1 MKKGKAKCKALK
13 EIRKQIADANDIP
26 YVVSQ
31 CTYQGDCKGTCP
43 KCEAELKYLEREL
56 AIRTNLGKAVAI
68 AGISVGACS
77 TLTACAPIDEAA
89 HFLRTLT
96 REEATAGAMVAPEEL
111 DGDIAMP
118 VATEEPLEGEA
129 LPPEELSGDVAM
141 PVETE
146 EPLEGKLV
154 APEETPSPAAVE
166 GELTPDSE
174 ETCPVETE
182 TMLAGDIEYNPE
194 WDDTYEGGIE
204 YQDPEATN

>member
-1 MKKGKAKCKALK
+1 MKKGRAKCKALK

-31 CTYQGDCKGTCP
+31 CAYQGDCKGTCP

-56 AIRTNLGKAVAI
+56 AVRQSLGKAVAI
-68 AGISVGACS
+68 AGISLGACS

-89 HFLRTLT
+89 QFLRSLGQ
-96 REEATAGAMVAPEEL
+96 EERTAGALVAPEEP

-118 VATEEPLEGEA
+118 VETESPLSGDIQMA
-129 LPPEELSGDVAM
+129 PPEETEAPLAGDIEM
-141 PVETE
+141 LP
-146 EPLEGKLV
+146 P
-154 APEETPSPAAVE
+154 
-166 GELTPDSE
+166 E
-174 ETCPVETE
+174 ETCPVDTPE

-204 YQDPEATN
+204 YEDPEETN

>member
-77 TLTACAPIDEAA
+77 TLTACSPIDVAA
-89 HFLRTLT
+89 HFLRNLGQ
-96 REEATAGAMVAPEEL
+96 EEQLA
-111 DGDIAMP
+111 GDIAMP
-118 VATEEPLEGEA
+118 QSQPDITDPDIDGAFPDIAGELELA
-129 LPPEELSGDVAM
+129 PPEEM
-141 PVETE
+141 
-146 EPLEGKLV
+146 
-154 APEETPSPAAVE
+154 
-166 GELTPDSE
+166 
-174 ETCPVETE
+174 
-182 TMLAGDIEYNPE
+182 Y
-194 WDDTYEGGIE
+194 
-204 YQDPEATN
+204 

>member
-56 AIRTNLGKAVAI
+56 AVRTSLGKAVAI
-68 AGISVGACS
+68 AGISVGACT
-77 TLTACAPIDEAA
+77 TLTACAPIDEAV
-89 HFLRTLT
+89 HFLKDLT
-96 REEATAGAMVAPEEL
+96 REEQIAGAMAAPEEL

-118 VATEEPLEGEA
+118 VETEEPLA
-129 LPPEELSGDVAM
+129 GDVAM
-141 PVETE
+141 PMETE
-146 EPLEGKLV
+146 EPVEGKM
-154 APEETPSPAAVE
+154 VE
-166 GELTPDSE
+166 PD
-174 ETCPVETE
+174 ETCPIDTEE

-194 WDDTYEGGIE
+194 WDNTYEGGIE
-204 YQDPEATN
+204 YQDPEETN

>member
-56 AIRTNLGKAVAI
+56 AVRTSLGKAVAI
-68 AGISVGACS
+68 AGISVGACT
-77 TLTACAPIDEAA
+77 TLTACAPIDEAI
-89 HFLRTLT
+89 HFLKDLT
-96 REEATAGAMVAPEEL
+96 REEQIAGAMAAPEEL

-118 VATEEPLEGEA
+118 V
-129 LPPEELSGDVAM
+129 
-141 PVETE
+141 ETE
-146 EPLEGKLV
+146 EPLSGDIEYI
-154 APEETPSPAAVE
+154 P
-166 GELTPDSE
+166 E
-174 ETCPVETE
+174 ETCPVDTEE

-194 WDDTYEGGIE
+194 
-204 YQDPEATN
+204 

>member
-56 AIRTNLGKAVAI
+56 AVRTSLGKAVAI
-68 AGISVGACS
+68 AGISVGACT
-77 TLTACAPIDEAA
+77 TLTACAPIDEAI
-89 HFLRTLT
+89 HFLKDLT
-96 REEATAGAMVAPEEL
+96 REEQIAGAMAAPEEL

-118 VATEEPLEGEA
+118 V
-129 LPPEELSGDVAM
+129 
-141 PVETE
+141 ETE
-146 EPLEGKLV
+146 EPLDGDIEYI
-154 APEETPSPAAVE
+154 P
-166 GELTPDSE
+166 E
-174 ETCPVETE
+174 ETCPVDTEE

-194 WDDTYEGGIE
+194 
-204 YQDPEATN
+204 